1 MVNVISQQRASNNGL
16 EPQIA
21 NILALRSFLEHP
33 RSVGVDSLKE
43 SLRNIII
50 LMEELKGNSFG
61 RSAEH
66 FPNGEHEGMSINDS
80 KLTPSKKRKMEQQ
93 YSDEL
98 LKLEEKLNQS
108 FSGVFRHVE
117 QKLKTVKDN
126 IDAEIS
132 KLDEQIDALADNSEH
147 AAHIKANS
155 KKRRKLK
162 LFRSRVKNY
171 EAEMT
176 VAAQSRNT
184 RALVEVEQNL
194 HQDYVAFNDGG
205 IFPPENRAPN
215 ILDII
220 PAAPPIIKAD
230 PSMRRSRPSAMIS
243 PFADMLRKPRHT
255 NSKTRR
261 SDDGNTGSG
270 SSSAGESGDAG
281 GSASDDIEP
290 PATMDV

>member
-1 MVNVISQQRASNNGL
+1 MVNVISQQRASDHGL

-171 EAEMT
+171 EAEMA

-205 IFPPENRAPN
+205 IFPPEQRAPN

-230 PSMRRSRPSAMIS
+230 PSMRRSRPSAMVS

-290 PATMDV
+290 PSTMDV